1 MVMSGNL
8 QNFVYISSMKVLYRS
23 GGGGGYYVAKHR
35 ACWVGDIISNE

>member
-23 GGGGGYYVAKHR
+23 GGGGGGGGGVTTWQNTGLVG
-35 ACWVGDIISNE
+35 WVM